1 MLPANMAPPRTPARR
16 AKGSSSSSAGADE
29 LARAEVLE
37 LRLFAEKKEWIE
49 DRIQFLSTLPPIDVV
64 SPDPPERSPTTRDE
78 LEQWW
83 QEHDRIET
91 EIDAYD
97 MGDLARMR
105 QFARDKSKQELSP
118 EDTDL
123 IEITLTT
130 LFAVDRLLHLLRQRR
145 KALTLLGYRLQWED
159 SVASAWNAHR
169 QILSDLPAYL
179 AKARWTP
186 TSFATSRSREPS
198 AEPGSPTLP
207 HSSSLASLSSSTTSL
222 SASFSSTRTLANLA
236 LPASSHSSASSS
248 SLSRTARAQL
258 LALSLSSLSTHAR
271 TLSSSLVPASATHL
285 DRLID
290 SSPTPLP
297 ESFLDAQDALEA
309 ATTGATDGLAHFAEE
324 LRAQHE
330 AADAL
335 HARSAELGAAAS
347 AVEHDALA
355 ALAHLRTSSSPR
367 PAPRAPTALEER
379 LATLRSARP
388 SPLALLDSLPSPTHA
403 ALAPDQ
409 PEHSRTLHE
418 ALREEVQRADE
429 AVQRA
434 LRRVD
439 ELVRAEAAVSRAREA
454 LKRLEAADER
464 LEGAEAFFER
474 SAPPEVERDEA
485 GEVRCQR
492 GEAEERFEREWDA
505 RVREARGEEA
515 RREAKDAAG
524 VVVRL
529 REAGVANELRRR
541 VKERAAEVSSRVAS
555 VERALDS
562 EERRRRGVKAAREV
576 LGAVAAARAALAEGV
591 GTVLHASEARRWSE
605 DGAPADADDDLGRRV
620 LADVRSQQAALLQP
634 ATASVS
640 SLVAAGNDLPLVRPL
655 AEYERSVRDE
665 TERLAIAARLYSS
678 VVEQARSVASFAAD
692 LEALETRLVAL
703 ARDADEL
710 LASYAPSPAALDG
723 LHSSLEQ
730 HSASLDRLLRDAHSR
745 ITFVDDLA
753 FSAAKCAPFDLAA
766 QDALVRSFVNRSS
779 ARASGLVDDVS
790 RRIELVG
797 HKFEARTWDEEADE
811 WEGRLEELETRLKEI
826 QGPARELE
834 SLDAATLADLVTRCD
849 SLSLASSTLDASTLA
864 SSLKQ
869 LCASPSATSP
879 PFSGYPER
887 RTRLNAL
894 ASRLAGAQ
902 GVLASSREQLFRTPK
917 HRQAPAAGAD
927 ARTSEAL
934 AERDVKHDESRDD
947 AAGAGEI
954 EAELEVLR
962 RNDVDEPDP
971 TNAGPLPDAPS
982 VVDSAVLLLSEEQP
996 PALQERRASAD
1007 EPLEGMRAPASIQ
1020 LSDVA
1025 LDAALASQPQ
1035 GSDTAA
1041 ASLTPT
1047 LERAK
1052 DAAAES
1058 PATRS
1063 FSCDRHQGDPAQPPQ
1078 PATHF
1083 EPAQATPEAGR
1094 RGTGCI
1100 EVEEQ
1105 PALSLLATPFS
1116 SSNAT
1121 PSTGTTFAATPL
1133 PSLAQGRNRSPD
1145 ISADDDVFAAPA
1157 SDDPFAS
1164 SSLQHLP
1171 PADRLGEPE
1180 RVVALRRGLRDS
1192 PAHEWLDASAVLQLP
1207 SLEDAD
1213 EADKSTKN
1221 SRQEVDAVNQLSQE
1235 ELGWTDLDSLEAEQ
1249 RRVEVA
1255 ARRVRSLAELAQ
1267 KVDTADSALSDL
1279 LNAIDATTPEV
1290 PSSSPEPGCRP
1301 AHPLSEA
1308 LVAASEAVTAV
1319 RVDAIPLID
1328 DARVARAIGRIQE
1341 SWSEMLSLV
1350 EDVRP
1355 RPDSAAST
1363 ASSASSLRTPA
1374 RSSSRLAVSRFTPS
1388 RPSSQATSRSSVTD
1402 SASVRSSRPSSASTT
1417 SRRESAAAATVP
1429 RTPRASRT
1437 AQLDASTTT
1446 PRRLSKS
1453 GLPAATPR
1461 RAFSPLPNAT
1471 PTVAHPFSFDAPGKR
1486 DLSKS
1491 TTAIPRRS
1499 IGATPRRGSL
1509 AASTASPAA
1518 HRMQHTPS
1526 AVSRRTTLGV
1536 PATETPSSL
1545 RRSSKTPRSSLT
1557 PFQHIS
1563 PHLSSSTRRAT
1574 PPRKTQKYLPDMRN
1588 KLDREVGLII
1598 NALPTHVH
1606 VPIAIAEGRW
1616 TDESGVY
1623 KIGERLYFCRILR
1636 SKTVMVRVGGGWL
1649 NLLQFIISHFGAAD
1663 GLSISPSTSLSKDLG
1678 NEPTWM
1684 NPEELR
1690 SRLAASTSSMSIPD
1704 RLALSVSSSTASTD
1718 LRSSTSSR
1726 SLRRSAGGGGS
1737 FVSGLASLRRS
1748 SGLGALSSLSAAAIP
1763 VSTPRPAK
1771 SPRPPVPVW
1780 RP

>member
-1 MLPANMAPPRTPARR
+1 MAPPRTPARR

-64 SPDPPERSPTTRDE
+64 TPDPPECSPTSRDE

-130 LFAVDRLLHLLRQRR
+130 LFAMGG
-145 KALTLLGYRLQWED
+145 LGRI
-159 SVASAWNAHR
+159 R
-169 QILSDLPAYL
+169 
-179 AKARWTP
+179 
-186 TSFATSRSREPS
+186 
-198 AEPGSPTLP
+198 
-207 HSSSLASLSSSTTSL
+207 
-222 SASFSSTRTLANLA
+222 
-236 LPASSHSSASSS
+236 
-248 SLSRTARAQL
+248 L

-285 DRLID
+285 DKLID

-309 ATTGATDGLAHFAEE
+309 AATGATDGLAQFADE
-324 LRAQHE
+324 LRKQHE
-330 AADAL
+330 AADTL
-335 HARSAELGAAAS
+335 HARSAELNGAAS
-347 AVEHDALA
+347 AIEHDALA
-355 ALAHLRTSSSPR
+355 ALAHLRTSSSPG
-367 PAPRAPTALEER
+367 PAPRASTALETR
-379 LATLRSARP
+379 LAALRSTHS
-388 SPLALLDSLPSPTHA
+388 SPLPLLDALPSPTHA

-409 PEHSRTLHE
+409 PEHSHALRE
-418 ALREEVQRADE
+418 ALREEVRRADE

-434 LRRVD
+434 ARRVD
-439 ELVRAEAAVSRAREA
+439 ELVRAEAAIECALEA
-454 LKRLEAADER
+454 LGRLEAADER

-485 GEVRCQR
+485 GEVRCER

-505 RVREARGEEA
+505 RAREARGDAA
-515 RREAKDAAG
+515 RQEAKDAAG

-529 REAGVANELRRR
+529 REAGVADELRRR
-541 VKERAAEVSSRVAS
+541 VKERAAEVASRVAR
-555 VERALDS
+555 VERPLES
-562 EERRRRGVKAAREV
+562 EERRRKGVKAAREV
-576 LGAVAAARAALAEGV
+576 LGAVAAARAAFDEGV
-591 GTVLHASEARRWSE
+591 DTLLHASEARRWCE
-605 DGAPADADDDLGRRV
+605 DCAPADADDDFGRRV

-634 ATASVS
+634 ATASAS
-640 SLVAAGNDLPLVRPL
+640 SLVAAGHDLPLARPL

-678 VVEQARSVASFAAD
+678 VVEQARSVASFAANLET
-692 LEALETRLVAL
+692 LEAPLITLG
-703 ARDADEL
+703 RDADEL

-723 LHSSLEQ
+723 LRSSLEK
-730 HSASLDRLLRDAHSR
+730 HSASLDRLHRDAHSR
-745 ITFVDDLA
+745 INFVDDPA

-766 QDALVRSFVNRSS
+766 QDALIRSFVNRSS
-779 ARASGLVDDVS
+779 ARAGGIVDDVR
-790 RRIELVG
+790 RRIELVW
-797 HKFEARTWDEEADE
+797 HKREASMWDEEADV
-811 WEGRLEELETRLKEI
+811 WEGRLEELESRLKEI
-826 QGPARELE
+826 QDPTREIQ

-849 SLSLASSTLDASTLA
+849 SLSLASSTLDASTLV

-869 LCASPSATSP
+869 LCASPSATFP
-879 PFSGYPER
+879 PFSGHPER

-902 GVLASSREQLFRTPK
+902 DALASSREQLFRAQK
-917 HRQAPAAGAD
+917 HRQSLAARAEAGQSASLAFRD
-927 ARTSEAL
+927 ARQDAL
-934 AERDVKHDESRDD
+934 HDYARLEGIVPASGR
-947 AAGAGEI
+947 A

-962 RNDVDEPDP
+962 RNPDDEPNVTP
-971 TNAGPLPDAPS
+971 TSARLVAL
-982 VVDSAVLLLSEEQP
+982 VAVDSAKTQSTEVRSS
-996 PALQERRASAD
+996 ALRERRASAAD
-1007 EPLEGMRAPASIQ
+1007 PPQDALRAPVSAQPSDNTLEAAS
-1020 LSDVA
+1020 DF
-1025 LDAALASQPQ
+1025 QPQ
-1035 GSDTAA
+1035 G
-1041 ASLTPT
+1041 LTSAGANPSPST
-1047 LERAK
+1047 PMLERAK
-1052 DAAAES
+1052 DSSADR
-1058 PATRS
+1058 PATRAAE
-1063 FSCDRHQGDPAQPPQ
+1063 CNRHLGDPAQHLQ
-1078 PATHF
+1078 PAAHL
-1083 EPAQATPEAGR
+1083 EPARTTPGAER
-1094 RGTGCI
+1094 RGTGRI
-1100 EVEEQ
+1100 EGEEQ

-1116 SSNAT
+1116 SSNVT
-1121 PSTGTTFAATPL
+1121 TSTGTIPAAAPL
-1133 PSLAQGRNRSPD
+1133 PSLAQGRNRSLD

-1157 SDDPFAS
+1157 DDDPFES

-1171 PADRLGEPE
+1171 PAATLGEPE
-1180 RVVALRRGLRDS
+1180 RVVALRRGMRDS
-1192 PAHEWLDASAVLQLP
+1192 PAHEWLNASAVLQLP
-1207 SLEDAD
+1207 SLADAD
-1213 EADKSTKN
+1213 EADKSTNN
-1221 SRQEVDAVNQLSQE
+1221 SRQEVDAVKQLSQE
-1235 ELGWTDLDSLEAEQ
+1235 ELGWTNLDSLEAEQ
-1249 RRVEVA
+1249 QCVEVA

-1290 PSSSPEPGCRP
+1290 PSPSPEPGCR
-1301 AHPLSEA
+1301 AALPLSEA

-1328 DARVARAIGRIQE
+1328 DARVARAIGRIEE

-1350 EDVRP
+1350 EDLGLLSSHSGALLVASRCFPLHPVSPFVAGDFAFERDGLSLCPLVPTFERVYDKPPRISRCRDRP
-1355 RPDSAAST
+1355 EDAARKPNCT
-1363 ASSASSLRTPA
+1363 ARCFDHNAAPTLEERIASSDAPSRVLATAKRHTDGGAPLLLRRARQA
-1374 RSSSRLAVSRFTPS
+1374 RSQQVDNGNP
-1388 RPSSQATSRSSVTD
+1388 
-1402 SASVRSSRPSSASTT
+1402 AS
-1417 SRRESAAAATVP
+1417 
-1429 RTPRASRT
+1429 
-1437 AQLDASTTT
+1437 
-1446 PRRLSKS
+1446 KY
-1453 GLPAATPR
+1453 
-1461 RAFSPLPNAT
+1461 
-1471 PTVAHPFSFDAPGKR
+1471 
-1486 DLSKS
+1486 
-1491 TTAIPRRS
+1491 
-1499 IGATPRRGSL
+1499 
-1509 AASTASPAA
+1509 
-1518 HRMQHTPS
+1518 
-1526 AVSRRTTLGV
+1526 
-1536 PATETPSSL
+1536 
-1545 RRSSKTPRSSLT
+1545 SLT

-1563 PHLSSSTRRAT
+1563 PRLSSSTRRAT
-1574 PPRKTQKYLPDMRN
+1574 PPRKTQPYRPDMTN

-1690 SRLAASTSSMSIPD
+1690 SQLAASTWSMSIPD
-1704 RLALSVSSSTASTD
+1704 RLASSVSSSTASTD

-1763 VSTPRPAK
+1763 ASTPRPAK